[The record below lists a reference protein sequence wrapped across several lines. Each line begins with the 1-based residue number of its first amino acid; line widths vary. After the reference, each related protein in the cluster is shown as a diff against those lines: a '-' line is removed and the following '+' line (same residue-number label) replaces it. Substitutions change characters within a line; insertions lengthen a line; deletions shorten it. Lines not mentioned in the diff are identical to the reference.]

1 MMISIL
7 FEIFIIMV
15 CAYAAG
21 LLGGLLGLGGAVI
34 LTPLLTIFIGLPIQY
49 AAGISLSSAVGT
61 SITSGYRYLKLKIP
75 DLRVFLFMAS
85 AGTTGAIMGSLLL
98 YELMKTK
105 YNWIL
110 YIFFSIIMYIA
121 AFFTAKQA
129 PKREMEPLSGISNKS
144 KGLFIR
150 GKFFDPSLHL
160 YVDYFVDKKRL
171 FESWGVMLFGG
182 LMSGL
187 LGIGGGPINMF
198 ALYGIQSLPIK
209 VASATSNLIVGVTA
223 STSGSIYWQF
233 GYIHPFLSAVSIIG
247 IIAGALHASSLLP
260 KTKGST
266 IKIVLLSVFS
276 YLAFRM
282 LLSGLRRGNIIIISQ
297 DIEYMLSFIVLILT
311 AIIMFLLRDRISE

>member
-1 MMISIL
+1 MITGIL
-7 FEIFIIMV
+7 FQISIIMV
-15 CAYAAG
+15 CAYLAG

-34 LTPLLTIFIGLPIQY
+34 LTPLLTIFIDLPIQY
-49 AAGISLSSAVGT
+49 AAGISLLSAVGT
-61 SITSGYRYLKLKIP
+61 SVTSGYRYLRLKIP
-75 DLRVFLFMAS
+75 DLRIFLFMAS
-85 AGTTGAIMGSLLL
+85 AGTTGAIVGSFLL
-98 YELMKTK
+98 YELMKTE
-105 YNWIL
+105 YTWVL
-110 YIFFSIIMYIA
+110 YIVFSIVMYTA
-121 AFFTAKQA
+121 VFFTLKQA
-129 PKREMEPLSGISNKS
+129 PKREMEPLSDRLSKS
-144 KGLFIR
+144 R
-150 GKFFDPSLHL
+150 GFSIQGKYFDPTLRL
-160 YVDYFVDKKRL
+160 YVDYYVDKERL

-247 IIAGALHASSLLP
+247 IIAGALHASSILP
-260 KTKGST
+260 KTKSST

-282 LLSGLRRGNIIIISQ
+282 LLSGLRRGSIIMISP
-297 DIEYMLSFIVLILT
+297 DIEYTLSFIVLILT

>member
-7 FEIFIIMV
+7 FQIFIIMA
-15 CAYAAG
+15 CAYVAG

-34 LTPLLTIFIGLPIQY
+34 LTPLLTIFIDLPIQY
-49 AAGISLSSAVGT
+49 AAGISLLSAVGT

-75 DLRVFLFMAS
+75 DLRIFLFMAS
-85 AGTTGAIMGSLLL
+85 AGTTGAIMGSFLL

-110 YIFFSIIMYIA
+110 YIFFSVIMYTA
-121 AFFTAKQA
+121 AFFTAKQT
-129 PKREMEPLSGISNKS
+129 PKREMEPLSDRLNKN
-144 KGLFIR
+144 KGFSVR
-150 GKFFDPSLHL
+150 GKYFDPTLHL
-160 YVDYFVDKKRL
+160 YVNYYVDKKRA
-171 FESWGVMLFGG
+171 FESWGFMLFGG

-223 STSGSIYWQF
+223 TTSGSIYWQL

-297 DIEYMLSFIVLILT
+297 DIEYMLSFIILILT